1 MDGWMDGCMDVW
13 TDSER
18 ENSGRRRQGDVERER
33 EGEREREREK
43 NTFSPSVRTVIHE
56 LQQLTCCIGFL
67 SLELPLPP
75 CALLVVSTHQLNMFF
90 GHAI

>member
-1 MDGWMDGCMDVW
+1 MDVW

-18 ENSGRRRQGDVERER
+18 KNSGRRRQGDV
-33 EGEREREREK
+33 EREREREK
-43 NTFSPSVRTVIHE
+43 NTFSPSVRNVIHE
-56 LQQLTCCIGFL
+56 LQQLTCGIGFL
-67 SLELPLPP
+67 SLELPPPP